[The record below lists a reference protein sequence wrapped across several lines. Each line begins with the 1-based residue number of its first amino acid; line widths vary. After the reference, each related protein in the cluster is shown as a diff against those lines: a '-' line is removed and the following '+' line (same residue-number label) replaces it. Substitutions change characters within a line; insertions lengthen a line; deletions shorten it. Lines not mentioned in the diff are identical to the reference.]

1 MIKNFIWD
9 FDGMLFDSYP
19 HITRAFAKMM
29 KEDGIDI
36 DEPAVQKMF
45 EINFDTVFKHFGT
58 SEEQK
63 ERFRKY
69 EHDFCLE
76 PLVVPFPNTIETLKE
91 TTHIGKNFLYTHR
104 GKSVFCYL
112 KKYGIYD
119 CFTDFITS
127 EDGFSPKPAPD
138 AVEYFLKKYSLKKD
152 ETVMIGDREI
162 DVLSGKNAGTYGCL
176 FTKEKKETAADFVI
190 DDIKKILDI

>member
-1 MIKNFIWD
+1 
-9 FDGMLFDSYP
+9 MLFDSYP

-76 PLVVPFPNTIETLKE
+76 PLAVPFPNTIETLKE
-91 TTHIGKNFLYTHR
+91 TAHIGKNFLYTHR

-127 EDGFSPKPAPD
+127 EDGFPPKPAPD

-152 ETVMIGDREI
+152 
-162 DVLSGKNAGTYGCL
+162 
-176 FTKEKKETAADFVI
+176 
-190 DDIKKILDI
+190 

>member
-1 MIKNFIWD
+1 
-9 FDGMLFDSYP
+9 MLFDSYP

-36 DEPAVQKMF
+36 DEPMAQKFF
-45 EINFDTVFKHFGT
+45 EISFAEAFEHFGT

-76 PLVVPFPNTIETLKE
+76 PLAVPFPNTIETLKE
-91 TTHIGKNFLYTHR
+91 TARIGKNYLYTHR
-104 GKSVFCYL
+104 GKSAFYYL

-119 CFTDFITS
+119 YFNDYITS
-127 EDGFSPKPAPD
+127 EDGFPSKPAPD
-138 AVEYFLKKYSLKKD
+138 AVEHFLKKYNLKKD

>member
-1 MIKNFIWD
+1 
-9 FDGMLFDSYP
+9 MLFDSYP

-76 PLVVPFPNTIETLKE
+76 PLAVPFPNTIETLKE
-91 TTHIGKNFLYTHR
+91 TAHIGKNFLYTHR

-112 KKYGIYD
+112 NEYGIYD
-119 CFTDFITS
+119 SFTDFITS
-127 EDGFSPKPAPD
+127 EDGFPPKPAPD
-138 AVEYFLKKYSLKKD
+138 AVEYFLKKYNLKKS

-176 FTKEKKETAADFVI
+176 FTIDKKETAADFVI
-190 DDIKKILDI
+190 DDIKKILEI

>member
-1 MIKNFIWD
+1 
-9 FDGMLFDSYP
+9 MLFDSYP

-76 PLVVPFPNTIETLKE
+76 PLAVPFSNTIETLKE
-91 TTHIGKNFLYTHR
+91 TAHIGKNFLYTHR

-112 KKYGIYD
+112 KEYGVYD

-127 EDGFSPKPAPD
+127 EDGFPPKPAPD
-138 AVEYFLKKYSLKKD
+138 AVEYFLKKYNLKKS

-162 DVLSGKNAGTYGCL
+162 DVLSGKNAGTYSCL
-176 FTKEKKETAADFVI
+176 FTIDKKETAADFVI

>member
-36 DEPAVQKMF
+36 EETAVQKMF

-76 PLVVPFPNTIETLKE
+76 PLAVPFPNTIETLKE
-91 TTHIGKNFLYTHR
+91 TAHIGKNFLYTHR

-112 KKYGIYD
+112 KEYGIYD

-127 EDGFSPKPAPD
+127 EDGFPPKPAPD
-138 AVEYFLKKYSLKKD
+138 AVEYFLKKYNLKKS

-176 FTKEKKETAADFVI
+176 FTIDKKETAADFVI